1 MHKPNLANNLILR
14 KLISDKKRRQSLEE
28 SLEISCNKYFCSFC
42 LKNYYDTN
50 FNSVKNDPNWC
61 CPHCTGNCFC
71 SRCRRQ
77 EQLTTAKGYLVSLN
91 TKELMHN
98 PQNSVNVLILKY
110 SNFQPFNY

>member
-28 SLEISCNKYFCSFC
+28 SLEISCNKHFCCFC

-91 TKELMHN
+91 TKELMHY
-98 PQNSVNVLILKY
+98 PQNSVNVLG
-110 SNFQPFNY
+110 

>member
-71 SRCRRQ
+71 RFLFACQNVIGFALRI
-77 EQLTTAKGYLVSLN
+77 LLFAFDLLYTLN
-91 TKELMHN
+91 CFR
-98 PQNSVNVLILKY
+98 S
-110 SNFQPFNY
+110 FAFG